1 MREQAV
7 EVLQAK
13 LGAPSELKK
22 NTAGGASKGEFNPRA
37 MREDRKEA
45 MVVQK

>member
-1 MREQAV
+1 MRAEAV

-13 LGAPSELKK
+13 LAPSDSMK
-22 NTAGGASKGEFNPRA
+22 NTVKGEWNPRA

-45 MVVQK
+45 MVV